1 MTRPPDNETA
11 MRRRHPLR
19 LTAAL
24 LLMALA
30 AGCARQA
37 PLPEGERA
45 AGQWQAQEARIES
58 LDTWQ
63 LAGKA
68 GLRTPEDSTS
78 ANLDWS
84 QHPHYYR
91 LLISGPFG
99 GGRTTLEGRE
109 GRFSLTTS
117 EGRFEAET
125 PEALMEQQLGW
136 SLPLGA
142 LSDWIRG
149 LPGDASD
156 YRLEEDELGFPARLE
171 QDGWKVDYRDWLH
184 TDGLWLPRR
193 LVMTYGDLRVTLVVN
208 DWRPVVDE

>member
-1 MTRPPDNETA
+1 MQ
-11 MRRRHPLR
+11 RHYSPLVIA
-19 LTAAL
+19 TL
-24 LLMALA
+24 LLTLV

-45 AGQWQAQEARIES
+45 SGQWQTQQQRLEA
-58 LDTWQ
+58 LDTWR

-99 GGRTTLEGRE
+99 SGRSTLEGRE
-109 GRFSLTTS
+109 GRFSMTTS

-142 LSDWIRG
+142 LSDWVRG
-149 LPGDASD
+149 LPGDGHP
-156 YRLEEDELGFPARLE
+156 YRLEKDELGFPARL
-171 QDGWKVDYRDWLH
+171 QQAGWEIDYRDWTH

-193 LVMTYGDLRVTLVVN
+193 LVMHYGDLRVTLVIN
-208 DWRPVVDE
+208 EWRPVIDDA

>member
-1 MTRPPDNETA
+1 MRP
-11 MRRRHPLR
+11 RHTLR
-19 LTAAL
+19 LLSLLLALAL
-24 LLMALA
+24 L
-30 AGCARQA
+30 AGCAGRG
-37 PLPEGERA
+37 PVPDGERT
-45 AGQWQAQEARIES
+45 AGQWQDQAERLEA
-58 LDTWQ
+58 LDTWM

-68 GLRTPEDSTS
+68 GLRTPEESTS

-99 GGRTTLEGRE
+99 SGRSTLEGRE

-125 PEALMEQQLGW
+125 PEALMEERLGW

-142 LSDWIRG
+142 LSDWVRG
-149 LPGDASD
+149 LPADDSG
-156 YRLEEDELGFPARLE
+156 YHLEEDSLGFPQRLE
-171 QDGWKVDYRDWLH
+171 QDGWEVEYRDW
-184 TDGLWLPRR
+184 TQVEALWLPRR
-193 LVMTYGDLRVTLVVN
+193 MVMHYGDLRVTLVVT